1 MTLKTPAM
9 QCKQLTSTCNYGNH
23 IYPFLCTIGRIAN
36 ISHISLAI
44 NTTNAS
50 VRKPPVLS
58 TIITTITTTSRETR
72 GRRMICLEYILHS
85 LSKDISDHSKM
96 SGIGRLCIFLFLFLF
111 FGLLSILFFFLFLF
125 TFFHCKLC

>member
-58 TIITTITTTSRETR
+58 TIITTITTTSRETC

-96 SGIGRLCIFLFLFLF
+96 SGIGRLGIFLFLF
-111 FGLLSILFFFLFLF
+111 FGFLSILFPLLFLS
-125 TFFHCKLC
+125 TFFQCKLCQ